1 MTKDRTIHGGG
12 LRAMR
17 RTMAILGVALIG
29 GCLGTE
35 PFAINWRY
43 AAGDGKFELIERC
56 YGDDAIFAAKEDST
70 EGKGTISRRR
80 AEALQRLIEKVDAG
94 QVPTER
100 DYRKAGC

>member
-1 MTKDRTIHGGG
+1 MTKDGAIHGGG

-35 PFAINWRY
+35 PFAVNWRY
-43 AAGDGKFELIERC
+43 AEGDGKFELIERC
-56 YGDDAIFAAKEDST
+56 YGDDAIFAAKE
-70 EGKGTISRRR
+70 GKGTLSRRR
-80 AEALQRLIEKVDAG
+80 AEALRRLIEKVDAG

>member
-1 MTKDRTIHGGG
+1 MTKDRNNHGGRV
-12 LRAMR
+12 RAMR
-17 RTMAILGVALIG
+17 WAMAILGSALVG

-35 PFAINWRY
+35 PFTVNWRY

-56 YGDDAIFAAKEDST
+56 FDDDAIFAET
-70 EGKGTISRRR
+70 EGSTKRKGTLSRRR
-80 AEALQRLIEKVDAG
+80 AEALRRLIEKVDAG